1 MGRHNLNWPRK
12 VEELQSSAT
21 LGRENSLVWGFTER
35 ERERERERVLV
46 AEKEINQARLGLC
59 LRQLKTGL
67 LANRNSC
74 QFFGFKKKGFANGYW
89 VGPLSYL
96 DGF

>member
-35 ERERERERVLV
+35 ERERERVLV

-59 LRQLKTGL
+59 LRQLKTGRFC
-67 LANRNSC
+67 ANQSRI
-74 QFFGFKKKGFANGYW
+74 
-89 VGPLSYL
+89 VI
-96 DGF
+96 

>member
-35 ERERERERVLV
+35 ERERERER
-46 AEKEINQARLGLC
+46 EGFGCRERNQSG
-59 LRQLKTGL
+59 
-67 LANRNSC
+67 
-74 QFFGFKKKGFANGYW
+74 
-89 VGPLSYL
+89 
-96 DGF
+96 